1 MAGWVEGGSTFA
13 SGAGNAGGVDCSTG
27 MAAGGAGECGALVG
41 AAEANP
47 RKAESIRKTTASVAP
62 DFMPIF

>member
-1 MAGWVEGGSTFA
+1 
-13 SGAGNAGGVDCSTG
+13 